1 CVLNPGGLTSYEGLE
16 AVWLIGQHPLS
27 RGFDMMEVSPPL
39 DVRNLTS
46 LMGAALIMQYLGAI
60 KKRLERKGK

>member
-1 CVLNPGGLTSYEGLE
+1 
-16 AVWLIGQHPLS
+16 
-27 RGFDMMEVSPPL
+27 MEVAPSL

-60 KKRLERKGK
+60 KKRLQERGNRSG